1 MLAGA
6 AVGVGLTLAVLTLAR
21 GSGQRGP
28 AVGEIRPA
36 CGVSIVLF
44 EANDLESRIVD
55 AATGGLGYSHVAV
68 DGCEADEQ
76 GRPLL
81 IDCRPGLGVARVLE
95 AEYGDRRRVRVWLPL
110 CEGRELYGCVRG
122 RVGQPYDVLGLVVPK
137 TGPVGGVVCSQ
148 LVYECLPTTL
158 RGLIPGW
165 PKERPVAPN
174 DLARG
179 LGAAADGGDIALEM
193 SPSPQG
199 EGGMWVAKP
208 CTMLGST

>member
-1 MLAGA
+1 MLIGA

-36 CGVSIVLF
+36 CGVSIVFF

-55 AATGGLGYSHVAV
+55 AATGGLGFSHVAV
-68 DGCEADEQ
+68 DGCEADEH
-76 GRPLL
+76 GRTLL

-95 AEYGDRRRVRVWLPL
+95 AEYGERRRVRVWLPL

-122 RVGQPYDVLGLVVPK
+122 RLGLPYDGLGLVAPK

-148 LVYECLPTTL
+148 LVYECLPQRL
-158 RGLIPGW
+158 QARASASPRG
-165 PKERPVAPN
+165 RPVAPN
-174 DLARG
+174 DLARSM
-179 LGAAADGGDIALEM
+179 GATTTGGDIIL
-193 SPSPQG
+193 
-199 EGGMWVAKP
+199 
-208 CTMLGST
+208 